1 MDIEKNSIIVSVQS
15 TKGDPTHNKECKEAF
30 IKSAIIGGAKG
41 LRLASEHDIKKA
53 KMLYPKIPVI
63 GITKPDKIP
72 QNYKELVYITPS
84 AEDALK
90 LIAWGADIVA
100 FDGTK
105 RHNYKPIIETVKNA
119 LKLAMADISTY
130 EEGLA
135 ARSAGADIISTTLS
149 GYTTYSKQSDEPD
162 FELLEKLVKNV
173 DCPVVLE
180 GRIWERT
187 QAARAIDIGAHAVVV
202 GSAITRPWL
211 ITERFVN
218 EKKD

>member
-30 IKSAIIGGAKG
+30 IKSAIIGGAGG
-41 LRLASEHDIKKA
+41 LRLASEDDIKKA

-63 GITKPDKIP
+63 GITKPDTIP
-72 QNYKELVYITPS
+72 KNYKELVYITPTP
-84 AEDALK
+84 EDALK

-100 FDGTK
+100 FDATK
-105 RHNYKPIIETVKNA
+105 RHDYKLIIEAVKNA
-119 LKLAMADISTY
+119 GKLAMADISTY
-130 EEGLA
+130 EEGIA
-135 ARSAGADIISTTLS
+135 ARMAGADIISTTLS

-180 GRIWERT
+180 GKIWEHA
-187 QAARAIDIGAHAVVV
+187 QVKRAIDIGAHAVVI

-211 ITERFVN
+211 ITERFC
-218 EKKD
+218 K

>member
-15 TKGDPTHNKECKEAF
+15 TAGDPTHNKECKEAF

-63 GITKPDKIP
+63 GITKPDIIP
-72 QNYKELVYITPS
+72 QNFKELVYITPTPR
-84 AEDALK
+84 DALK
-90 LIAWGADIVA
+90 VIEWGADIVA

-105 RHNYKPIIETVKNA
+105 RHDYKKIIEAVKNA
-119 LKLAMADISTY
+119 GKLAMADISTY
-130 EEGLA
+130 EEGTA
-135 ARSAGADIISTTLS
+135 ARMAGADIISTTLS
-149 GYTTYSKQSDEPD
+149 GYTMYSRQSDEPD

-173 DCPVVLE
+173 DCPVILE
-180 GRIWERT
+180 GKIWEKA
-187 QAARAIDIGAHAVVV
+187 QVKRAIDIGAHAVVI

-218 EKKD
+218 EKGR